1 MKRKFLSV
9 FAGFLFPLCSS
20 AQISD
25 SFVDNSALSEWY
37 GDNSR
42 FLISEDNRLQLN
54 DPDKLGKSYVAFPS
68 TAMNNAEWSLSMELQ
83 FRPSSSNYMRFF
95 LCSDS
100 PVLSEALNGY
110 FLQVGNTNRQ
120 ILLYRMSNGST
131 KILGRSIE
139 DRLDRSSISLS
150 LKVIR
155 SEEGEWRVYSRLND
169 EISFTEEFVVKDTM
183 FENSFFS
190 GIYCKYSQTNS
201 DKFYFDDLY
210 IDGTA
215 LSDFIAPKVEKFS
228 ISDSSIILQL
238 SERIDC
244 GAFSYELQNLSY
256 YESYWNSQCNTLSI
270 LLHERLE
277 QGVRYGLSVSNC
289 VDMAGNAMND
299 TTLYFAI
306 PDSVAPGD
314 LLFSEVLFNP
324 VSGGSEYAE
333 IYNNSN
339 KIIDLSTLRFSI
351 RKAADSSIYSS
362 KKLASSPMF
371 IFPGEF
377 KLITDDREGVCNYF
391 DCQDPSA
398 FILLNSMP
406 SLRNE
411 DGCIVLF
418 RSEDSLVIDNFYYD
432 ADMHS
437 ELLTNKGK
445 GVSLERV
452 DWTSDLWVSSA
463 GSVGYGTPGYANASS
478 AESVDVL
485 SFESS
490 EYCFP
495 YYDESQHFRLR
506 YRLDD
511 VGYFVTIRIYSLSG
525 YCVKILADHLL
536 FPNEGEI
543 VWDGRDDA
551 GRVLPSAPYVLLW
564 EAIHEKGSVIRK
576 KWVVLVTSER

>member
-9 FAGFLFPLCSS
+9 FAGLLFPLCSFS
-20 AQISD
+20 SISN
-25 SFVDNSALSEWY
+25 SFSENSIPLEWT
-37 GDNSR
+37 GDCSR

-83 FRPSSSNYMRFF
+83 FRPSSSNYTRFF

-131 KILGRSIE
+131 KILGRSVE
-139 DRLDRSSISLS
+139 ERLDRSSVILS
-150 LKVIR
+150 IKVIR
-155 SEEGEWRVYSRLND
+155 SGDGEWRIYSRLND
-169 EISFTEEFVVKDTM
+169 ELSFTEEFVVVDSTYT
-183 FENSFFS
+183 NSYFA
-190 GIYCKYSQTNS
+190 GIYCKYSKSNAE
-201 DKFYFDDLY
+201 KMFFDDLSIKGDAS
-210 IDGTA
+210 IDREIPT
-215 LSDFIAPKVEKFS
+215 IEKFTV
-228 ISDSSIILQL
+228 SDSSIVLQL

-244 GAFSYELQNLSY
+244 ESFVYDLLNLSY
-256 YESYWNSQCNTLSI
+256 YESFWNSQCKQLSVV
-270 LLHERLE
+270 LHEKLE
-277 QGVRYGLSVSNC
+277 HGVRYGFSISNC
-289 VDMAGNAMND
+289 RDMTGNTAND
-299 TTLYFAI
+299 TTLYFAL
-306 PDSVAPGD
+306 PDSVASGD
-314 LLFSEVLFNP
+314 ILFSEVLFNP
-324 VSGGSEYAE
+324 SSGGSEYAE
-333 IYNNSN
+333 IYNRSD
-339 KIIDLSTLRFSI
+339 KIIDLSTLRFST

-432 ADMHS
+432 VSMHS
-437 ELLTNKGK
+437 ELLANKGK

-452 DWTSDLWVSSA
+452 DWESNHWVSSA
-463 GSVGYGTPGYANASS
+463 GSVGYGTPGYENSS
-478 AESVDVL
+478 QAQSVDVAD
-485 SFESS
+485 FQPS
-490 EYCFP
+490 EFCFP
-495 YYDESQHFRLR
+495 YYDESHHFKLR
-506 YRLDD
+506 YSLDD
-511 VGYFVTIRIYSLSG
+511 YGYYATIRAYSISG
-525 YCVKILADHLL
+525 YCVATVIDHLL
-536 FPNEGEI
+536 LASNGEI
-543 VWDGRDDA
+543 SWNGRDDND
-551 GRVLPSAPYVLLW
+551 RVLPTAPYILIF
-564 EAIHEKGSVIRK
+564 EAINEKGSVVRE
-576 KWVVLVTSER
+576 KWVVFVSSEL

>member
-9 FAGFLFPLCSS
+9 FAGLLFPLCSFS
-20 AQISD
+20 SISN
-25 SFVDNSALSEWY
+25 SFSENSIPLEWK
-37 GDNSR
+37 GDCSR

-190 GIYCKYSQTNS
+190 GIYCKYSKTNS

-244 GAFSYELQNLSY
+244 DAFSYELQNLSY

-339 KIIDLSTLRFSI
+339 KIIDLSTLRFST

-362 KKLASSPMF
+362 KKLSTEPLF
-371 IFPGEF
+371 IFPGEY
-377 KLITDDREGVCNYF
+377 KLITDEVEGVCNYF

-432 ADMHS
+432 VSMHS
-437 ELLTNKGK
+437 ELLANKGK

-452 DWTSDLWVSSA
+452 DWESNHWVSSA
-463 GSVGYGTPGYANASS
+463 GSVGYGTPGYENSS
-478 AESVDVL
+478 QAQSVDVAD
-485 SFESS
+485 FQPS

>member
-339 KIIDLSTLRFSI
+339 KIIDLSTLRFST

>member
-9 FAGFLFPLCSS
+9 FAGLLFPLCSFS
-20 AQISD
+20 FISN
-25 SFVDNSALSEWY
+25 SFSENSIPLEWT
-37 GDNSR
+37 GDCSR

-54 DPDKLGKSYVAFPS
+54 DPDKLGKSYVAFES
-68 TAMNNAEWSLSMELQ
+68 ASMNNAEWNLSVELQ

-190 GIYCKYSQTNS
+190 GIYCKYSKTNS

-215 LSDFIAPKVEKFS
+215 FSDFIAPKVEKFS

-339 KIIDLSTLRFSI
+339 KIIDLSTLRFST

-452 DWTSDLWVSSA
+452 DWTCDLWVSSA
-463 GSVGYGTPGYANASS
+463 GSAGYGTPGYANASS

>member
-42 FLISEDNRLQLN
+42 FLISEDERLQLS
-54 DPDKLGKSYVAFPS
+54 DPNKLGKSYVAFES
-68 TAMNNAEWSLSMELQ
+68 ASMNNAEWNLSVELQ

-100 PVLSEALNGY
+100 PNLSEPLNGY
-110 FLQVGNTNRQ
+110 FLQVGNANRQ

-131 KILGRSIE
+131 KILGRSVE
-139 DRLDRSSISLS
+139 ERLDRSSISLS
-150 LKVIR
+150 VKVIR
-155 SEEGEWRVYSRLND
+155 SEKGEWRVYSRLND
-169 EISFTEEFVVKDTM
+169 ELSFTEEFVVKDTM

-190 GIYCKYSQTNS
+190 GIYCKYSKTNS

-244 GAFSYELQNLSY
+244 DAFSYELQNLSY

-339 KIIDLSTLRFSI
+339 KIIDLSTLRFST

-432 ADMHS
+432 VSMHS
-437 ELLTNKGK
+437 ELLANKGK

-452 DWTSDLWVSSA
+452 DWESNHWVSSA
-463 GSVGYGTPGYANASS
+463 GSVGYGTPGYENSS
-478 AESVDVL
+478 QAQSVDVAD
-485 SFESS
+485 FQPS
-490 EYCFP
+490 EFCFP
-495 YYDESQHFRLR
+495 YYDESHHFKLR
-506 YRLDD
+506 YSLDD
-511 VGYFVTIRIYSLSG
+511 YGYYATIRAYSISG
-525 YCVKILADHLL
+525 YCVATVIDHLL
-536 FPNEGEI
+536 LASNGEI
-543 VWDGRDDA
+543 SWNGRDDND
-551 GRVLPSAPYVLLW
+551 RVLPTAPYILIF
-564 EAIHEKGSVIRK
+564 EAINEKGSVVRE
-576 KWVVLVTSER
+576 KWVVFVSSEL